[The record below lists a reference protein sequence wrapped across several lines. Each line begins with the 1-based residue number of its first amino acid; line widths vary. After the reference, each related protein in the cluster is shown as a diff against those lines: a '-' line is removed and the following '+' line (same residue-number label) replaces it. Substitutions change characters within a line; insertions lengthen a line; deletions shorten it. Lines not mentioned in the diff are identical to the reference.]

1 MDTSCEVGETANLLC
16 FRFECMLGCLC
27 QTNEIICSDLR
38 KKLFVNQ
45 LVTRAM

>member
-1 MDTSCEVGETANLLC
+1 MDTSCEVGENPNLRC

-38 KKLFVNQ
+38 KKLFVN
-45 LVTRAM
+45 